1 MMKARG
7 VNVVAINASFG
18 GGGYNSTERSAIQL
32 AGNAGII
39 FCAAAG
45 NSSANND
52 VTPTYP
58 SSYRLNNMIVVAASG
73 SE

>member
-1 MMKARG
+1 MMKNRG

-18 GGGYNSTERSAIQL
+18 GGGYSSTEAPFIQA

-45 NSSANND
+45 NASLNHD
-52 VTPTYP
+52 VTPDYP
-58 SSYRLNNMIVVAASG
+58 ASYRLANMIVVAA
-73 SE
+73 